1 MRQCCTTIKGFPAD
15 GNAMV
20 IDTSAVIAILLAEED
35 AERYARA
42 IELAVQPRM
51 SAASYVEAAVV
62 IDNRGDVVAR
72 REFDR
77 FIRRAGIEV
86 VAVSLE
92 QAEIAR
98 QAYRDFGKGRHPAGL
113 NFGDCFSYALA
124 KLIDEPLLFKGTD
137 FSLTDARAEIL

>member
-1 MRQCCTTIKGFPAD
+1 
-15 GNAMV
+15 MV
-20 IDTSAVIAILLAEED
+20 IDASAVIAILLAEED

-42 IELAVQPRM
+42 MGAASQPRM
-51 SAASYVEAAVV
+51 SAASYLEAAVV

-86 VAVSLE
+86 VAVDLE

-98 QAYRDFGKGRHPAGL
+98 QAYRTSARDGTGRG
-113 NFGDCFSYALA
+113 
-124 KLIDEPLLFKGTD
+124 
-137 FSLTDARAEIL
+137 

>member
-1 MRQCCTTIKGFPAD
+1 
-15 GNAMV
+15 MV
-20 IDTSAVIAILLAEED
+20 IDASAVIAILLAEED

-42 IELAVQPRM
+42 MGAASQPRM
-51 SAASYVEAAVV
+51 SAASYLEAAVV

-86 VAVSLE
+86 VAVDLE

-98 QAYRDFGKGRHPAGL
+98 QAYRDFGKGRHGAGL
-113 NFGDCFSYALA
+113 NFGDCFSYALSKA
-124 KLIDEPLLFKGTD
+124 IDEPLLFKGGD
-137 FSLTDARAEIL
+137 FALTDVKIEPL

>member
-1 MRQCCTTIKGFPAD
+1 
-15 GNAMV
+15 MV

-35 AERYARA
+35 AERYTRA
-42 IELAVQPRM
+42 IEGAAQPRM

-62 IDNRGDVVAR
+62 IDSRGDVLAR

-86 VAVSLE
+86 VAVDLE

-113 NFGDCFSYALA
+113 NFGDCFSYSLA
-124 KLIDEPLLFKGTD
+124 KRNEEPLLFKGTD
-137 FSLTDARAEIL
+137 FGLTDVKIQLP